1 MPPDTLNLTPAA
13 QTSQLGVMDRISNAW
28 RSGPP
33 ALAAGAESLDPVSR
47 YRAQTEARIQQ
58 AQDKKTAG
66 TAWNLLKTAS
76 PILHVPEVAR
86 RWARD
91 AYREWQPLTNDQQR
105 VFDTLSPG
113 DQQAAFRRLA
123 ADQRNRFGTVTD
135 TLGNDGFETTRQA
148 QDGLRRLLADGSL
161 AQADSQGGTTLDN
174 LHRLATGPLTPE
186 LQAAGLHNR
195 YQLTNM
201 VNMLADPDS
210 VFQGEDTPHCVPAS
224 IQTVLART
232 DKAELA
238 RVSADLLTQGQS
250 QLVGG
255 QTMPLDASEL
265 FGANS
270 RTTTDE
276 LLQGSFSRYARQFPV
291 DGPFSGQD
299 EHGGGRPTGNG
310 GVHGG
315 GRPRPRPVY
324 GGGEFLL
331 GAEHGGGRPKGN
343 GGVHGGGRR
352 GGSGIRG
359 GGDLP
364 DELTQAGAQATQD
377 PGAQG
382 IRPAPERDGAAV
394 PGGLSEYQAQ
404 RLYEDVAGR
413 ATVPVAVTDANRGAA
428 WDGLRRALTV
438 RPGERPAPVS
448 IGVVGEDRQG
458 RLLLHQVT
466 VVGMDGD
473 RVRIHDSGSGR
484 STWVPADQI
493 RKDLNAILLPPLHAA
508 GTGWEQS
515 LADPGSA
522 RDAEEHGGGRKR
534 GGVGG

>member
-1 MPPDTLNLTPAA
+1 MPAPVAPPQTPAKAPTTPLSDAAWNMPPDTLNLSPAA
-13 QTSQLGVMDRISNAW
+13 QTSQLGIVDRISNAW
-28 RSGPP
+28 NSGPP
-33 ALAAGAESLDPVSR
+33 ALPAGAERLDPVSR

-58 AQDKKTAG
+58 AKDRETAS
-66 TAWNLLKTAS
+66 TAWSVLKTAS
-76 PILHVPEVAR
+76 PILHVPEAAMSLG

-91 AYREWQPLTNDQQR
+91 AYREWQPLTPDQQR

-113 DQQAAFRRLA
+113 DQQSAFRRLA
-123 ADQRNRFGTVTD
+123 ADQRNRFGTVAD
-135 TLGNDGFETTRQA
+135 TLGNDGFDTSRQA
-148 QDGLRRLLADGSL
+148 QEGLRRLLADGSL
-161 AQADSQGGTTLDN
+161 AQTDRQGATTLDN
-174 LHRLATGPLTPE
+174 LNRLATQPLAPD
-186 LQAAGLHNR
+186 LKAAGLHNR

-201 VNMLADPDS
+201 VNMLANPDG

-224 IQTVLART
+224 IQTILART

-238 RVSADLLTQGQS
+238 RVSADLLTQGRS
-250 QLVGG
+250 QLIGG

-265 FGANS
+265 FGADS

-291 DGPFSGQD
+291 DGPFTGQD
-299 EHGGGRPTGNG
+299 EHGGGRPKSNG
-310 GVHGG
+310 GV
-315 GRPRPRPVY
+315 
-324 GGGEFLL
+324 
-331 GAEHGGGRPKGN
+331 HGGGRPKGN

-359 GGDLP
+359 GGNFP
-364 DELTQAGAQATQD
+364 DG
-377 PGAQG
+377 
-382 IRPAPERDGAAV
+382 PAPAGDAPARDGAAV

-413 ATVPVAVTDANRGAA
+413 ATVPVAVTDANRDAA

-448 IGVVGEDRQG
+448 IGVVGEDSRG

-466 VVGMDGD
+466 VVGMEGD
-473 RVRIHDSGSGR
+473 RVRVHDSGSGR
-484 STWVPADQI
+484 TTWIPADQV
-493 RKDLNAILLPPLHAA
+493 RRDLNAILLPPLHAG

-515 LADPGSA
+515 LANPGSA
-522 RDAEEHGGGRKR
+522 RDAEEHGGGRKG